1 MKKILAMMVISV
13 FVFSGIAVA
22 SFENKTQ
29 EEVSK
34 QLIDFYNETKDNKLS
49 GYAIEGLLLRIN
61 NIFRNNIVMPQP
73 PKEDVKDDAINK

>member
-1 MKKILAMMVISV
+1 MKKILVMMVISI

-61 NIFRNNIVMPQP
+61 NIFRNNIVIPQP
-73 PKEDVKDDAINK
+73 PKKDVKDDAINK

>member
-1 MKKILAMMVISV
+1 MKKLFVMMVISI

-61 NIFRNNIVMPQP
+61 NIFRSNVVIP
-73 PKEDVKDDAINK
+73 PKKDIKDDAINK